1 MLFINFSR
9 AISAEGWDGGRR
21 WTIWEEG
28 GVVIVRVAAVVA
40 DMGDIGPDVEDDERV
55 GEAGGRVSLEP
66 YKGVG
71 GEDLYTSEP
80 LLKLKLPTNIPLER
94 LRLARKEDE

>member
-1 MLFINFSR
+1 M
-9 AISAEGWDGGRR
+9 WDGGGA
-21 WTIWEEG
+21 TI
-28 GVVIVRVAAVVA
+28 VSVVAAVVA
-40 DMGDIGPDVEDDERV
+40 ELGDIGPDVEDDERV

-94 LRLARKEDE
+94 LRLERKEDEWDREGVVE